1 MRNRTICLIFP
12 AFLCVIWN
20 KNQIWW
26 AVAPIRRVNYK
37 TVQVVLYH
45 FHNSLKVMKVPYF
58 LNPWFARFLITWL
71 PEPAEMVN
79 LKETAEMSDSDNES
93 ANDNFE
99 YCSTN
104 QSDHLLLHKPTFW
117 LGTQNGL
124 WVTNIEHLLCCLGE
138 TLSIIRWSSNSNFHR
153 NIIHTNCSV

>member
-1 MRNRTICLIFP
+1 
-12 AFLCVIWN
+12 
-20 KNQIWW
+20 
-26 AVAPIRRVNYK
+26 
-37 TVQVVLYH
+37 
-45 FHNSLKVMKVPYF
+45 MKVPYF

-138 TLSIIRWSSNSNFHR
+138 TLAIIRWTSNSNFHR
-153 NIIHTNCSV
+153 NIMHTITNIQNLRFFQTCLTLNLFSAWQYTLPWNSLKHFLVGSGWRILSSKLGTE